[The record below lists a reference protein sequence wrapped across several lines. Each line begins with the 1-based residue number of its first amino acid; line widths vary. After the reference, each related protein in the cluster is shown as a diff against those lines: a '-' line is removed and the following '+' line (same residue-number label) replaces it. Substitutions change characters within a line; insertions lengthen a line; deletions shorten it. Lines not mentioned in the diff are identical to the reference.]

1 MLRGENM
8 KNVMKIV
15 DVIAFVI
22 LLIGGIN
29 YLIAGLFGM
38 DLMLLMFGTEI
49 SVIGRIVYTVI
60 GLSALL
66 LLITVIARTIMKSKK
81 TKTA

>member
-38 DLMLLMFGTEI
+38 DLMVLMFGTEI

-81 TKTA
+81 HKVS

>member
-1 MLRGENM
+1 M

-49 SVIGRIVYTVI
+49 SVIGRIIYTII

-66 LLITVIARTIMKSKK
+66 LLVTVIARTVMKNKK

>member
-8 KNVMKIV
+8 KNVMKVV
-15 DVIAFVI
+15 DVVAFVI

-38 DLMLLMFGTEI
+38 DLMVLMFGAEI
-49 SVIGRIVYTVI
+49 SVIGRVVYAII

-66 LLITVIARTIMKSKK
+66 LLITVIARTAMKSKK
-81 TKTA
+81 